1 MNQTSVFVV
10 TLILLLVPPLSNG
23 QNTRFSDPDTVVR
36 DQFWG
41 TLYSDGGTSFFCR
54 TPFKNKGFTMTEGHI
69 YPLAA
74 VRSALGCGTSSQC
87 GRDDRYRQIASD
99 LHNMVPV
106 TSRVEMRRRNARYE
120 ELSAGA
126 REDEC
131 GNRESAQF
139 FEPPGEV
146 KGDVARAVAYMVD
159 TYDLPWVGA
168 SSVFKSW
175 NRMDPPDDHE
185 LTRHR
190 LVSELQGN
198 ENPFI
203 MNPERLE
210 NL

>member
-1 MNQTSVFVV
+1 MNQTSALII
-10 TLILLLVPPLSNG
+10 TLILLTPPLANG
-23 QNTRFSDPDTVVR
+23 QNTRFSDPDTVVQ

-41 TLYSDGGTSFFCR
+41 KLYSDGGTSFFCR
-54 TPFKNKGFTMTEGHI
+54 TPFKNKGFTMTEGRI

-106 TSRVEMRRRNARYE
+106 TSRVEIRRRNARYE
-120 ELSAGA
+120 ELGAGA

-139 FEPPGEV
+139 FEPPGPV
-146 KGDVARAVAYMVD
+146 KGDVARTVAYMVD

-175 NRMDPPDDHE
+175 NRLDPPDDQE

-190 LVSELQGN
+190 QVSELQGN
-198 ENPFI
+198 ENLFI
-203 MNPERLE
+203 LNPDRVD

>member
-1 MNQTSVFVV
+1 MNQTSALIV
-10 TLILLLVPPLSNG
+10 TLILLLAPPLANG

-41 TLYSDGGTSFFCR
+41 DLYADGGTSFFCE

-87 GRDDRYRQIASD
+87 DRDDRYRQIASD

-106 TSRVEMRRRNARYE
+106 SSRVEMRRRNARYE

-139 FEPPGEV
+139 FEPPGKV

-168 SSVFKSW
+168 SSVFKNW
-175 NRMDPPDDHE
+175 NRIDPPDDSE

-190 LVSELQGN
+190 QVSELQGN
-198 ENPFI
+198 ENLFI
-203 MNPERLE
+203 LNPDRMD

>member
-1 MNQTSVFVV
+1 MNKVNV
-10 TLILLLVPPLSNG
+10 LIFSLSLSLVPPLVTG
-23 QNTRFSDPDTVVR
+23 QNTRFSDPDTVAR

-41 TLYSDGGTSFFCR
+41 TLYQDGGTSFFCE
-54 TPFKNKGFTMTEGHI
+54 TPFSKKGFTMTEGHI

-87 GRDDRYRQIASD
+87 NRDDRYRQIASD

-106 TSRVEMRRRNARYE
+106 TSRIEMRRRNARYE
-120 ELSAGA
+120 QLGAGA

-139 FEPPGEV
+139 FEPPGKV

-168 SSVFKSW
+168 SSVFKNW
-175 NRMDPPDDHE
+175 NRIDPPDDSE

-190 LVSELQGN
+190 QVSELQGN

-203 MNPERLE
+203 LKPDRMD